1 MSVALSI
8 LGCYGI
14 CATIG
19 LIFSPM
25 HGIVPFLILGTY
37 ISQKSEYIILSSQ
50 LFNIHKLFTDKNDLF
65 SIL

>member
-37 ISQKSEYIILSSQ
+37 KPKMIYRLKRHI
-50 LFNIHKLFTDKNDLF
+50 F
-65 SIL
+65 